1 MFIVESAPLMAIDPP
16 IAPSRVPI
24 FIVPVISPAPAN
36 AGSSN
41 FLAKGP
47 DTSATGVEEGRD
59 VGAGD
64 DTGGVGV
71 EATAVAAGLGV
82 AAPHAATSVAVRARA
97 RAMRVDARV
106 RVFIAGS
113 LVDPP
118 GLGVRREVDA
128 DVRSSFHGV

>member
-47 DTSATGVEEGRD
+47 DTSAAGVEEGRD

-64 DTGGVGV
+64 DTGVGV
-71 EATAVAAGLGV
+71 EAMADAAGLGV
-82 AAPHAATSVAVRARA
+82 ATPQAATSVAVSAA
-97 RAMRVDARV
+97 AIKVDARV
-106 RVFIAGS
+106 RVRTGGS
-113 LVDPP
+113 LLEGTGYGPS
-118 GLGVRREVDA
+118 GG
-128 DVRSSFHGV
+128 

>member
-1 MFIVESAPLMAIDPP
+1 MFMVESAPLMAIDPP

-36 AGSSN
+36 VGSSN

-64 DTGGVGV
+64 DTGVGV
-71 EATAVAAGLGV
+71 EAMADAAGLGV
-82 AAPHAATSVAVRARA
+82 AAPQAATSVAVSRAA
-97 RAMRVDARV
+97 TKVDARV
-106 RVFIAGS
+106 RVFIAGC

-118 GLGVRREVDA
+118 GLEVRREVDA
-128 DVRSSFHGV
+128 DVRASFHAG

>member
-1 MFIVESAPLMAIDPP
+1 MFMVESAPLMAIDPP

-64 DTGGVGV
+64 DTGGVRG

-82 AAPHAATSVAVRARA
+82 AAPQAATSVAVRA